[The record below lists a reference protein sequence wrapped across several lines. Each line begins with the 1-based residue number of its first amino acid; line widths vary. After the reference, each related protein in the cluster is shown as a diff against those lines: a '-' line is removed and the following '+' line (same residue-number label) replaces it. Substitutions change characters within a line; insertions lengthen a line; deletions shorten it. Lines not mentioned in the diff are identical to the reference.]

1 MFPEF
6 EDFKLYLLQK
16 NASAHTING
25 YEHDLKQFYEFIK
38 LPVQQITKQHLTKY
52 ILYLKEEKKL
62 APASINRKI
71 NSLKSFFRFLTN
83 EGIIKS
89 NPAKTI
95 PLAKQERKLPKTLEV
110 KDILKVITFAESLRD
125 RLIFEILFATG
136 IRREELVKLK
146 VSDIDF
152 THGLIRIRG
161 KGKKERYVPVAPAT
175 LERIKEYVEETKSEW
190 LFPGRN
196 DTHLTPTR
204 VNEIFM
210 YYRDKLNIPNLTPH
224 KLRHTFATVMF
235 ENGADIKVIQDLM
248 GHASINTTNIYAK
261 TSNKR
266 NIEEYM
272 KFHPLANL

>member
-136 IRREELVKLK
+136 IRR
-146 VSDIDF
+146 
-152 THGLIRIRG
+152 